1 MVKKPRIIS
10 ISNQKG
16 GVGKTTTA
24 VNLGTAL
31 AAIEKKVLLIDLD
44 PQGNASTSLGISF
57 RDRKTNSYQMLIGNL
72 EVSEVI
78 TNTSVPS
85 LDIAPSGMDLAGA
98 ELELIEIK
106 NREFCL
112 KTSLSSITKEYDFIF
127 IDCPP
132 SLGLLTLN
140 ALVASDAILVPLQV
154 EFLALEG
161 LSQLVRTI
169 DRIKQTYNKSL
180 EIQGI
185 VLTMADKR
193 NKLSQMVEKDV
204 RKFFG
209 DKVYKTVIPR
219 NVTIS
224 EAPSHGIPV
233 LIYDLQS
240 RGASAY
246 LELAREVIK
255 REEVL

>member
-1 MVKKPRIIS
+1 MSNGLRIIS

-31 AAIEKKVLLIDLD
+31 AAVEKKVLLIDLD
-44 PQGNASTSLGISF
+44 PQGNASTSLGIPANQ
-57 RDRKTNSYQMLIGNL
+57 REINIYQMLIGQLN
-72 EVSEVI
+72 VSEVI
-78 TNTSVPS
+78 KNTSVPN
-85 LDIAPSGMDLAGA
+85 LDILPSGIDLAGA
-98 ELELIEIK
+98 ELELIDVDE
-106 NREFCL
+106 REFCL
-112 KTSLSSITKEYDFIF
+112 KKRLTSNSINYDFIL

-140 ALVASDAILVPLQV
+140 ALVASSGVLVPLQV

-169 DRIKQTYNKSL
+169 ERIKNSYNKSL
-180 EIQGI
+180 NIQGI

-193 NKLSQMVEKDV
+193 NKLSDMVEKDV

-209 DKVYKTVIPR
+209 EKVYKTVIPR

-224 EAPSHGIPV
+224 EAPSHGMPV

-240 RGASAY
+240 RGARSY
-246 LELAREVIK
+246 LSLASEVLK
-255 REEVL
+255 REKIL

>member
-1 MVKKPRIIS
+1 
-10 ISNQKG
+10 
-16 GVGKTTTA
+16 
-24 VNLGTAL
+24 
-31 AAIEKKVLLIDLD
+31 
-44 PQGNASTSLGISF
+44 
-57 RDRKTNSYQMLIGNL
+57 
-72 EVSEVI
+72 
-78 TNTSVPS
+78 
-85 LDIAPSGMDLAGA
+85 MDLAGA

-112 KTSLSSITKEYDFIF
+112 KTSLSSITKEYDFVF

>member
-57 RDRKTNSYQMLIGNL
+57 KDRKTNSYQMLIGNL

>member
-1 MVKKPRIIS
+1 MSKGLRIIS

-31 AAIEKKVLLIDLD
+31 AAVGKKVLLIDLD
-44 PQGNASTSLGISF
+44 PQGNASTSMGIPSNQ
-57 RDRKTNSYQMLIGNL
+57 REINIYQMLIGQL
-72 EVSEVI
+72 SILDVI
-78 TNTSVPS
+78 KNTCVPN
-85 LDIAPSGMDLAGA
+85 LDILPSGIDLAGA
-98 ELELIEIK
+98 ELELIDVDE
-106 NREFCL
+106 REFCL
-112 KTSLSSITKEYDFIF
+112 KKSLARESINYDFIL

-140 ALVASDAILVPLQV
+140 ALVASGGILVPLQV

-161 LSQLVRTI
+161 LSQLVKTI
-169 DRIKQTYNKSL
+169 ERIKNSYNNLL

-193 NKLSQMVEKDV
+193 NKLSEMVEKDV

-209 DKVYKTVIPR
+209 AKVYKTVIPR

-224 EAPSHGIPV
+224 EAPSHGKPV

-240 RGASAY
+240 RGAKSY
-246 LELAREVIK
+246 LNLASEVLK
-255 REEVL
+255 REKVI